1 MKMIDIDEF
10 KRHTRNLAYK
20 AGRESDVNSERFFN
34 SVLSYVDQYLE
45 IFEKENY

>member
-10 KRHTRNLAYK
+10 KRHTRNMAYR
-20 AGRESDVNSERFFN
+20 AGRESDVNSEKFFN

-45 IFEKENY
+45 IFEQENC

>member
-20 AGRESDVNSERFFN
+20 AGRESDVKTEAFFN

-45 IFEKENY
+45 IFEKENH

>member
-20 AGRESDVNSERFFN
+20 AGRESAVNSERFFN